1 MRNDRRTGVQQ
12 RPGGGRFKA
21 FAILIAIAVAAV
33 VAVTLLQS
41 RGGFNLGF
49 GGDLTYDEASSRLD
63 KLVQDVNWSEEL
75 VQRKA
80 NVTLGQKADIKD
92 SLPPIAQFPMAV
104 APPSLV
110 NDVAVEIFVS
120 TEKSGSGTDGW
131 MVDVANDF
139 NAGNVR
145 LSGGKTARVKI
156 RKIASGTGYEFI
168 AARKYLP
175 EAFSPSNH
183 LWIRM
188 AAAHGVRMTP
198 VRETTVVNLAGVV
211 MKNTVADKLKSTRG
225 AVDIKSLIDAVLQGE
240 MAMGYT
246 NPFASSTGLNFLVTV
261 LVTFADGDQTKMLTS
276 EVASAFEAFQRG
288 VPFVGETTLQLRE
301 SVRND
306 GSLDA
311 FVMEYQTFVKTAEL
325 QSGYQF
331 VPFGFAHDNPL
342 YAVGDITPEEAEVLE
357 KFAAFSE
364 QPKYRSLAQEYG
376 FNPSLTLEQ
385 PYAIPSG
392 DNLIRAQEIWKTKK
406 DAGRP
411 IAAVFLCDVSGSMA
425 GTRIQGV
432 RQALIEGADFISE
445 GNSIGLVFF
454 DDRVRVVLPVKK
466 FNLNHKAAF
475 IAAAE
480 DMVPGGGTA
489 MYDGIAVAL
498 SQLAKAKQADPNVK
512 PVLFVLTDG
521 ETNGGMGFG
530 DMEAVVKGL
539 RVPIYT
545 IGYEADFDELKRVSG
560 LVEAATINASEGE
573 IRYKIG
579 SLLNAQM

>member
-1 MRNDRRTGVQQ
+1 MRNDRRTGVQLRTSGGRLKSFAFLFAIVAGVAVAIVLLQ
-12 RPGGGRFKA
+12 RQGGFDFGGGE
-21 FAILIAIAVAAV
+21 LGYEEAA
-33 VAVTLLQS
+33 
-41 RGGFNLGF
+41 G
-49 GGDLTYDEASSRLD
+49 RLD

-92 SLPPIAQFPMAV
+92 SLPPITQFEMAV
-104 APPSLV
+104 DPQASF

-131 MVDVANDF
+131 MADVARDF
-139 NAGNVR
+139 NAADVR

-175 EAFSPSNH
+175 EAFSPSND

-188 AAAHGVRMTP
+188 AQGHGVKMMP
-198 VRETTVVNLAGVV
+198 VREKTVANLAGVV
-211 MKNTVADKLKSTRG
+211 MKSAVADKLKSARG
-225 AVDIKSLIDAVLQGE
+225 AVDIKSLIDSVLQGE

-261 LVTFADGDQTKMLTS
+261 LATFADGDESTMLS
-276 EVASAFEAFQRG
+276 PAVASAFEAFQRG

-331 VPFGFAHDNPL
+331 VPFGYAHDNPL
-342 YAVGDITPEEAEVLE
+342 YAVGDVTAEEAEALE

-364 QPKYRSLAQEYG
+364 QPKYRNLGQEYG

-385 PYAIPSG
+385 PYAVPSG
-392 DNLIRAQEIWKTKK
+392 ETLIRAQEVWKTKK
-406 DAGRP
+406 DAGRA
-411 IAAVFLCDVSGSMA
+411 IAAVFLCDVSGSMG

-432 RQALIEGADFISE
+432 REALIEGADFIAA
-445 GNSIGLVFF
+445 GNAIGLVFF
-454 DDRVRVVLPVKK
+454 DNRVRVVLPVKK

-480 DMVPGGGTA
+480 DMVAGGGTA

-498 SQLAKAKQADPNVK
+498 AQLVKAKQADPNVK
-512 PVLFVLTDG
+512 PILFVLTDG
-521 ETNGGMGFG
+521 ETNDGLGFG

-539 RVPIYT
+539 RIPIYT
-545 IGYEADFDELKRVSG
+545 IGYEADLDELKKVSG

>member
-1 MRNDRRTGVQQ
+1 MRDDRRMGVQQ
-12 RPGGGRFKA
+12 RPGGSRFKPA
-21 FAILIAIAVAAV
+21 AVLIVIAIAVVAAV
-33 VAVTLLQS
+33 MLFQ
-41 RGGFNLGF
+41 RQGGFDFGI
-49 GGDLTYDEASSRLD
+49 GGDLTYEEAESRLD
-63 KLVQDVNWSEEL
+63 KLVQDVNWSEDL

-80 NVTLGQKADIKD
+80 SVTLGQKADIKD

-104 APPSLV
+104 DPPAAFSAEV
-110 NDVAVEIFVS
+110 VEIFVS
-120 TEKSGSGTDGW
+120 TEKSGTGTDGW
-131 MVDVANDF
+131 MADVARDF
-139 NAGNVR
+139 NGANVR
-145 LSGGKTARVKI
+145 LSDGRTAQVKI

-168 AARKYLP
+168 ASRKYLP
-175 EAFSPSNH
+175 QAFSPSNH

-188 AAAHGVRMTP
+188 AEAHGIKMTP
-198 VRETTVVNLAGVV
+198 VRDKTVINLAGVV
-211 MKNTVADKLKSTRG
+211 MKSAVADKLKSARG
-225 AVDIKSLIDAVLQGE
+225 AVDIKSLIDSVLQGE

-246 NPFASSTGLNFLVTV
+246 NPFSSSTGLNFLVTV
-261 LVTFADGDQTKMLTS
+261 LATFADGDEGKMLS
-276 EVASAFEAFQRG
+276 PEVASAFEAFQRG

-311 FVMEYQTFVKTAEL
+311 FVMEYQTFVKTPEL

-342 YAVGDITPEEAEVLE
+342 YAVGNVTPGEAEVLE

-364 QPKYRSLAQEYG
+364 QPKYRGLAQEYG
-376 FNPSLTLEQ
+376 FNPSLSLEQ
-385 PYAIPSG
+385 AYPLPPG
-392 DNLIRAQEIWKTKK
+392 DVLLRAQEVWKTKK

-425 GTRIQGV
+425 GTRIEGV
-432 RQALIEGADFISE
+432 RRALIEGADFISE

-454 DDRVRVVLPVKK
+454 DDRVRVVLPVRK

-480 DMVPGGGTA
+480 DMVSGGGTA

-498 SQLAKAKQADPNVK
+498 SQLVKAKQGDPNVK

-521 ETNGGMGFG
+521 ETNDGMGFG
-530 DMEAVVKGL
+530 SVEAVVKGL
-539 RVPIYT
+539 RIPIYT

>member
-1 MRNDRRTGVQQ
+1 MRNDRRTNVQQ
-12 RPGGGRFKA
+12 WTGGGGRRKLGVT
-21 FAILIAIAVAAV
+21 FALIVGAV
-33 VAVTLLQS
+33 VAIVLMQ
-41 RGGFNLGF
+41 RQGGLDFGF
-49 GGDLTYDEASSRLD
+49 GGELDYDEAASRLD
-63 KLVQDVNWSEEL
+63 RLVQDVDWSEEL

-80 NVTLGQKADIKD
+80 NVSLGQKADLKD
-92 SLPPIAQFPMAV
+92 SLPPIGQFAFAV
-104 APPSLV
+104 NPPV
-110 NDVAVEIFVS
+110 AFNDVAVEIFVS

-131 MVDVANDF
+131 MADVARDF
-139 NAGNVR
+139 NVADVR
-145 LSGGKTARVKI
+145 LSGGKIARVKI

-175 EAFSPSNH
+175 QAFSPSNH

-188 AAAHGVRMTP
+188 AEAHGITMTP
-198 VRETTVVNLAGVV
+198 VREKTVVNLAGVV
-211 MKNTVADKLKSTRG
+211 MKNAVADKLKSTRG
-225 AVDIKSLIDAVLQGE
+225 GVDIKSLIDSVLQGE

-246 NPFASSTGLNFLVTV
+246 NPFASSTGLNFLVSV
-261 LVTFADGDQTKMLTS
+261 LATFADGDEGKMLS
-276 EVASAFEAFQRG
+276 PEVVSAFEAFQRG

-331 VPFGFAHDNPL
+331 APFGFAHDNPL
-342 YAVGDITPEEAEVLE
+342 YAVGDVTPEQKEVLE

-364 QPKYRSLAQEYG
+364 QAKYRNLGGEYG
-376 FNPSLTLEQ
+376 FNPAQTLEQ
-385 PYAIPSG
+385 PYAVPAG
-392 DNLIRAQEIWKTKK
+392 DVLIRAQEVWKTKK
-406 DAGRP
+406 DAGRS

-432 RQALIEGADFISE
+432 RQALIDGADFIAE
-445 GNSIGLVFF
+445 NNSIGLVFF
-454 DDRVRVVLPVKK
+454 DDRVRVVLPVRK
-466 FNLNHKAAF
+466 FNLNHQAAF

-480 DMVPGGGTA
+480 DMVSGGGTA

-498 SQLAKAKQADPNVK
+498 KLLVKAKEADPTVK
-512 PVLFVLTDG
+512 PVLFVLSDG
-521 ETNGGMGFG
+521 ETNDGMGFA

-539 RVPIYT
+539 RIPIYT
-545 IGYEADFDELKRVSG
+545 IGYEADFDELRRVSG